1 MAACAGYGKLYAY
14 FLEVCR
20 REIYRRIPSPDFPE
34 DGQEMYEYLDQQISD
49 GWSMSFK
56 DFIEKE
62 HLPRHKRKPF
72 LHQDRII
79 DVTALDVSMYFTIIK
94 ILGGN
99 VGSNFVRIRNHLCH
113 IPMTFLQIE
122 MSSRSFEKELNSMK
136 RSLQADDVDPTMFDN
151 VVYTVNR
158 NTGIPYPIF

>member
-1 MAACAGYGKLYAY
+1 MAACASYGKLYAY
-14 FLEVCR
+14 FLEVCK
-20 REIYRRIPSPDFPE
+20 REIYRRIRSPDFPE

-49 GWSMSFK
+49 RWGMSFK
-56 DFIEKE
+56 DFIEKR
-62 HLPRHKRKPF
+62 LPRHKRKLF

-99 VGSNFVRIRNHLCH
+99 VGSNFVKIRNRLCH
-113 IPMTFLQIE
+113 IPMELLQAK
-122 MSSRSFEKELNSMK
+122 MKPRRFKKELNSMK

-151 VVYTVNR
+151 VVNTVNQQ
-158 NTGIPYPIF
+158 IS